1 MKYELKIENQCGEDW
16 RRMRLVNSR
25 TLFRLVFSK
34 IIVSLLFICFSET
47 TTAQVKKYET
57 NRDTEVS
64 SSKNKASKPFTKK
77 KAVSAG
83 KKIIKG
89 QIRDSVSMK
98 AIPLATVFLKGGN
111 MHVQADSN
119 GYFQM
124 TVPNRLMKEKLTLV
138 IAAEWYSNK
147 EFIINRQE
155 LGNKKEYAIVKS
167 EAITV
172 EAKATPE
179 KRNKGVKKINNW
191 QFWKKK

>member
-47 TTAQVKKYET
+47 TAAQVKKYET
-57 NRDTEVS
+57 HKDTDVASSKDNASRPLAKKKTGS
-64 SSKNKASKPFTKK
+64 SS
-77 KAVSAG
+77 

-124 TVPNRLMKEKLTLV
+124 TIPTRLMKEKLTLV
-138 IAAEWYSNK
+138 IGAEWYFNK

-155 LGNKKEYAIVKS
+155 LNTKKEYAIVKR
-167 EAITV
+167 ETITV
-172 EAKATPE
+172 EATATS
-179 KRNKGVKKINNW
+179 R
-191 QFWKKK
+191 KKKNAGKWWQLKKKV